1 VTKFHVRV
9 AHAYYSDTTPS
20 KAQWAVFT
28 DGWFVA
34 TNNNKPITFNVLKE
48 TLQTQEQAQYI
59 NFLHHITKPDG
70 KGDWTLS
77 TNHLDP
83 QTPAPWLWCTWKGEL
98 CI

>member
-48 TLQTQEQAQYI
+48 MFQAQEQAQYI
-59 NFLHHITKPDG
+59 NFLHHITKPVG
-70 KGDWTLS
+70 KGSWTLS

-83 QTPAPWLWCTWKGEL
+83 QTPAPWLWCSWKGEL